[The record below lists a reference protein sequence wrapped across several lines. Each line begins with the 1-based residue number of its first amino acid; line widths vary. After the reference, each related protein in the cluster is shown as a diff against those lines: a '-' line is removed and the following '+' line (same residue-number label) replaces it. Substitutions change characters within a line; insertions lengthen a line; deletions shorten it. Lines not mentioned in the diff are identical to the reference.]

1 MPSAPKTPA
10 TMPEHFQIHGQM
22 NTDSETDRGDVNM
35 EPSQVP
41 APAVTRFPPLDPQ
54 SLARD
59 RRRVAYRQA
68 RRGTPQFEDGRERLR
83 HFDENASDRDYNR
96 HASFPPITTF
106 DVRRPPTGPS
116 SSTSMPTA
124 PLRPTPKSPTR
135 RPASPMR
142 GRNERN
148 VRQRSEDPMNTD
160 TSDLSPEVT
169 GQRASVSNQAN
180 YANAI
185 LRGVADLGESSEA
198 FADTIRRDLE
208 QYSQIRENR
217 YLLDFTHKR
226 ATNILPPTMEM
237 KAYEYPTVL
246 ENALLEFNLEFYRH
260 VHPTSVQWTEFSI
273 AILHLVAES
282 GTLFCWTA
290 ELLRRC
296 DTVRKEENLKKENN
310 TYHNLF
316 KYNRFLVYWLRH
328 CELSS
333 PTPGG
338 FQRIEKLGDA
348 GHNGLTRNFPYN
360 SPVVLA
366 ILISCMRKS
375 RYGVT
380 VGVRDRYSPFLR
392 ETQF

>member
-10 TMPEHFQIHGQM
+10 SMPERFQIYGQM
-22 NTDSETDRGDVNM
+22 STDSETDRGDVNM
-35 EPSQVP
+35 EPNQVP
-41 APAVTRFPPLDPQ
+41 APAVAKFPSMDSR

-59 RRRVAYRQA
+59 RRLVAHRQA
-68 RRGTPQFEDGRERLR
+68 RRGTPMFEDGRERLR
-83 HFDENASDRDYNR
+83 NFDENASNRDYNR
-96 HASFPPITTF
+96 HASFPPVTTF

-124 PLRPTPKSPTR
+124 PLRPTPKSPPTQ

-142 GRNERN
+142 GRDERN

-160 TSDLSPEVT
+160 PLDLSPEVT
-169 GQRASVSNQAN
+169 DQRARVSTQVN

-185 LRGVADLGESSEA
+185 LGGMADLGESSEA
-198 FADTIRRDLE
+198 FSDTIRRDTE

-217 YLLDFTHKR
+217 YLLDFFNKR

-237 KAYEYPTVL
+237 QAYEYQTVL
-246 ENALLEFNLEFYRH
+246 GNALLEFSLEFYRH
-260 VHPTSVQWTEFSI
+260 VVPTSVQWTEFSI
-273 AILHLVAES
+273 AILHLIAES

-296 DTVRKEENLKKENN
+296 DSLRKEENLKKENN
-310 TYHNLF
+310 TYKTLF

-328 CELSS
+328 SELSS
-333 PTPGG
+333 HTPGG
-338 FQRIEKLGDA
+338 FQRIEKLGNA

-366 ILISCMRKS
+366 ILISCMNKN

-380 VGVRDRYSPFLR
+380 V
-392 ETQF
+392 